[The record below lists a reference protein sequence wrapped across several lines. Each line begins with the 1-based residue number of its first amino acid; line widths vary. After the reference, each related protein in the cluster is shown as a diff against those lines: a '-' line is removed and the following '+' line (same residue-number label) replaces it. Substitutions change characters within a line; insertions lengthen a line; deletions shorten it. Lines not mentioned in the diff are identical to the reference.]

1 MTDCEQARRSHG
13 NRNARRYNMYIG
25 REALHHPQPAMDT
38 FQVICLN
45 KNGDSVK
52 VFRQKGSDL
61 AAVKEA
67 VRLRFAFQG
76 APAGATTFRV
86 VPLH

>member
-1 MTDCEQARRSHG
+1 
-13 NRNARRYNMYIG
+13 
-25 REALHHPQPAMDT
+25 MDT